1 MKIGQ
6 RIKNSTLTNSGSSMK
21 YDIIFSKQANKDKK
35 SLKSAG
41 LEHKAKAILVAMQND
56 PFCYPP
62 PYEKLVGQLSGLY
75 SRRINQQHRI
85 IYEVVGAEIHIICMW
100 THYENV

>member
-1 MKIGQ
+1 MECV
-6 RIKNSTLTNSGSSMK
+6 
-21 YDIIFSKQANKDKK
+21 IIFSKQANKDKK

-41 LEHKAKAILVAMQND
+41 LERKAKAILIAMQDN

-85 IYEVVGAEIHIICMW
+85 IYEMVGDKIHIICMW
-100 THYENV
+100 THCENV